1 MILTVGYQTSCM
13 MNLTLFL
20 YLAGQA
26 AVMLTILEKS
36 FALSAITWKYN
47 FRLKKRNSSHS
58 LRVGQLSPGEDGG

>member
-1 MILTVGYQTSCM
+1 M

-47 FRLKKRNSSHS
+47 FRLNKRNSSHS